1 MFPRMMIVENNG
13 FDVWHFVADV
23 VVVVAVVISYHD
35 RKHDDTM
42 LFITCNL
49 GQKP

>member
-23 VVVVAVVISYHD
+23 VVVVAVVISYH
-35 RKHDDTM
+35 
-42 LFITCNL
+42 
-49 GQKP
+49 GQKT